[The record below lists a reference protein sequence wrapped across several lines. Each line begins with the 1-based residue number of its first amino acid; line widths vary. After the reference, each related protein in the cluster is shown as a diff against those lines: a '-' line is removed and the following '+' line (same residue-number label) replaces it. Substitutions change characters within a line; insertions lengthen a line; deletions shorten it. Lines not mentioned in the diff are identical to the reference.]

1 MNEELPYWGPY
12 IALAITFFVTYG
24 WRALGVALS
33 GRLNT
38 DSPIFEWVACV
49 AYALLA
55 GLISRM
61 IVLPVGPLAETPL
74 SDRLGAALLALAIFF
89 LTRRNLF
96 LGVLS
101 GFSLLVLLTWGRQ
114 SYGFG

>member
-1 MNEELPYWGPY
+1 MKEDLAHWGPY
-12 IALAITFFVTYG
+12 IALAVTFLVTYG
-24 WRALGVALS
+24 LRALGVTLS

-38 DSPIFEWVACV
+38 DSAIFEWVACV
-49 AYALLA
+49 TYALLA

-74 SDRLGAALLALAIFF
+74 ADRLGAALLALAIFF
-89 LTRRNLF
+89 LTRRNLL

-114 SYGFG
+114 ALGFG